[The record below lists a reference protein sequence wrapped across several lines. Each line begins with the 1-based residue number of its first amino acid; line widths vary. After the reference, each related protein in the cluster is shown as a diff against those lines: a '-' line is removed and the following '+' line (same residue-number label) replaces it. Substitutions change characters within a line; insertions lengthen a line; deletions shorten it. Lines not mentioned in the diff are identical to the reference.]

1 VLQPAPGLAIPLAQ
15 AAARSLAGLRAGWE
29 AVPPALLPV
38 LVFVLRTTDLTLS
51 TVRMLAVVRGR
62 RLAAWI
68 LGFAQALVFISA
80 VAGVLSRL
88 DDPWNWIAYAAGF
101 GTGNVV
107 GILLESRLAP
117 GHSLLQVVSPR
128 RGQAVTEA
136 LRRAGRGVTTLA
148 ARGLGGA
155 VSLLLCYVPRRDVE
169 DARREILGADPEAYI
184 TVGHVRQVRGG
195 WRA

>member
-1 VLQPAPGLAIPLAQ
+1 MQPANALVTHLVE
-15 AAARSLAGLRAGWE
+15 AAVRSLAGVRAGWDT
-29 AVPPALLPV
+29 VPPAILPL
-38 LVFVLRTTDLTLS
+38 LVFTLRTTDLTLS
-51 TVRMLAVVRGR
+51 TLRMLAVVRGR

-128 RGQAVTEA
+128 RGQAVSEA
-136 LRRAGRGVTTLA
+136 LRRTGRGVTSLA

-169 DARREILGADPEAYI
+169 AARQEILGADPEAYI

>member
-1 VLQPAPGLAIPLAQ
+1 VSHPALEASALFILVASSPSAT
-15 AAARSLAGLRAGWE
+15 RAGWDE
-29 AVPPALLPV
+29 IPALLLP
-38 LVFVLRTTDLTLS
+38 LLIFGLRTTDLTLS
-51 TVRMLAVVRGR
+51 TLRMLVTVRGR
-62 RLAAWI
+62 RAAAWV
-68 LGFAQALVFISA
+68 LGFGQALVFISA

-88 DDPWNWIAYAAGF
+88 EDPWNWIAYAAGF

-128 RGQAVTEA
+128 RGQAVSEA
-136 LRRAGRGVTTLA
+136 LRGSGHGVTTLA
-148 ARGLGGA
+148 ARGREGT
-155 VSLLLCYVPRRDVE
+155 VSLILCYVPRRQVE
-169 DARREILGADPEAYI
+169 AAHTEILGADPEAFV